1 MFSLISDIRIKVL
14 FARYLFIFGIVIVIA
29 GLVLVQTNRLFFIN
43 LYNDAR
49 LYLLSDGGEQCL
61 EELLSLD
68 ANFKSLGQQGTDQC
82 PVKNAVRISSFNNTD
97 ISSDIILSCPT
108 AVNVAKWLNE
118 IDARN
123 VTHMGSLNCRTRRG
137 SRLMSEHSFGT
148 AIDISEIDGASV
160 LHDWDDKASKGN
172 ILRKAAL
179 AACSYFSA
187 VLTPESNRLHKNHF
201 HLDNGLAF
209 RCDARPKA
217 KLR

>member
-1 MFSLISDIRIKVL
+1 
-14 FARYLFIFGIVIVIA
+14 
-29 GLVLVQTNRLFFIN
+29 
-43 LYNDAR
+43 
-49 LYLLSDGGEQCL
+49 
-61 EELLSLD
+61 
-68 ANFKSLGQQGTDQC
+68 
-82 PVKNAVRISSFNNTD
+82 
-97 ISSDIILSCPT
+97 
-108 AVNVAKWLNE
+108 
-118 IDARN
+118 
-123 VTHMGSLNCRTRRG
+123 
-137 SRLMSEHSFGT
+137 MSEHSFGT